1 MILDVRDSLLWIRR
15 FKPDNPTGPFY
26 DFGFRNR
33 TDICHGWIVSRL
45 TRDGDAVGGGMQL
58 GDTIIAVNGRSVAD
72 YTWDE
77 EYSIEDNPLL
87 HLDLVGA
94 DGKEKHIVLE
104 SKEWW

>member
-1 MILDVRDSLLWIRR
+1 MMTETGLTHTCERQS
-15 FKPDNPTGPFY
+15 PGPFY

-33 TDICHGWIVSRL
+33 TDICRGWIVSRL